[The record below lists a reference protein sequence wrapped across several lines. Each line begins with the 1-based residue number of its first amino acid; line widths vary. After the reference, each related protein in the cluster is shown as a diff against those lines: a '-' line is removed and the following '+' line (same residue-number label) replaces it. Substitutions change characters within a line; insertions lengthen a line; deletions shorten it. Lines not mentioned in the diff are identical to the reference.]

1 MYVCVPRACL
11 MPEGPRRGSWILWT
25 WSDGWFVCYCVGA
38 GNQTHVL
45 QKSSEQQVRLTAEP
59 SLQLLPCVF
68 YSIRVSS
75 IVNENYKIN

>member
-1 MYVCVPRACL
+1 M
-11 MPEGPRRGSWILWT
+11 
-25 WSDGWFVCYCVGA
+25 DGLCATCGCWEPNPCPA
-38 GNQTHVL
+38 E
-45 QKSSEQQVRLTAEP
+45 EQQVRLTAEP